1 MMIGMEYL
9 LIIVIIIFAL
19 LFFKALFKNK
29 SVERKIHKKNTYS
42 YTVKPLLM
50 SRTEA
55 DFFLKLESAVSERYY
70 VFPQVHLSAILDHRV
85 KGQDWSYAFKHIN
98 SKSVD
103 YVLCDKSTLEPAYAI
118 ELDDFTHDRKDRIE
132 RDVEVE
138 RMFEEARLPLVR
150 FKSANMSNEAI
161 IQALIN
167 ANSGIGA

>member
-1 MMIGMEYL
+1 MEPLLFIG
-9 LIIVIIIFAL
+9 IIVFAL
-19 LFFKALFKNK
+19 LFFSVLIKSKN
-29 SVERKIHKKNTYS
+29 VERKIHKKNKYTYTAKS
-42 YTVKPLLM
+42 LLM

-103 YVLCDKSTLEPAYAI
+103 YVLCDKNSLEPAYAI
-118 ELDDFTHDRKDRIE
+118 ELDDYTHNRKDRIE

-138 RMFEEARLPLVR
+138 RMFKQAKLPLVR
-150 FKSANMSNEAI
+150 FNTANVTNEEI
-161 IQALIN
+161 IQRLVN
-167 ANSGIGA
+167 ANSSI